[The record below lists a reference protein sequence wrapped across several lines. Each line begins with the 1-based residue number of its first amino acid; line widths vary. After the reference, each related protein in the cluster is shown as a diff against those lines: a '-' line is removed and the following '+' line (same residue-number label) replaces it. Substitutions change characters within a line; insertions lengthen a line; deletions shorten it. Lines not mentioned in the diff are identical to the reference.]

1 MNSIFDQ
8 TINLSKKLEYN
19 IQGNHLL
26 TNIKSLIFSGVFFE
40 NAIANKWLSSGLDLL
55 KKELSTQFTNNYFH
69 KEASLLYQ
77 RIILED
83 LFDIYQ
89 ILLTSNK
96 IKNKYKILEFLNN
109 FISKV
114 YITTSSLFFNNY
126 KFNHFNDSY
135 LRRDLVSSKILF
147 SKIQNYFNL
156 KTNYDNNFYDQWII
170 YKNYNYK
177 IIINCFDN
185 LLDCQPGHIH
195 AGLLSFELEIMGNI
209 IFSNKGIF
217 TYQDNLCRKLNRST
231 RSYNTIQIGT
241 SNSHDV
247 WKSFRL
253 GRRAKIIDRKIK
265 KNKDGMSIT
274 ISHDGYLNEYG
285 VIHTRKY
292 ILSKRQIKIIDKIN
306 KNNNKIFSRLY
317 INKNLFV
324 SGKDKK
330 FHISNKNIDVYLS
343 LSFESKIKSTL
354 MFDGINTSYKSK
366 MISTPMIS
374 KKIITSIKW

>member
-1 MNSIFDQ
+1 MAFFWLRFIKKRTKYNLLIIIF
-8 TINLSKKLEYN
+8 TKKLHYY
-19 IQGNHLL
+19 
-26 TNIKSLIFSGVFFE
+26 IK
-40 NAIANKWLSSGLDLL
+40 
-55 KKELSTQFTNNYFH
+55 
-69 KEASLLYQ
+69 
-77 RIILED
+77 IILED

-96 IKNKYKILEFLNN
+96 IKNKNKILEFLNN

-195 AGLLSFELEIMGNI
+195 AGLLSFELDIMGNI

-231 RSYNTIQIGT
+231 GHIIL
-241 SNSHDV
+241 
-247 WKSFRL
+247 FR
-253 GRRAKIIDRKIK
+253 
-265 KNKDGMSIT
+265 
-274 ISHDGYLNEYG
+274 
-285 VIHTRKY
+285 
-292 ILSKRQIKIIDKIN
+292 
-306 KNNNKIFSRLY
+306 
-317 INKNLFV
+317 
-324 SGKDKK
+324 
-330 FHISNKNIDVYLS
+330 
-343 LSFESKIKSTL
+343 
-354 MFDGINTSYKSK
+354 
-366 MISTPMIS
+366 
-374 KKIITSIKW
+374 